1 MYMYGK
7 LFFAIVTHAAAVTD
21 MCAVTWH
28 FDHWSN
34 HSYLSDCYCN
44 VLPAHA
50 HPTMFYIHLV
60 FVWMMLTQWFPQ
72 EHFFTPETYGDI
84 IYEHFL
90 FDIPKLLDL
99 CALYGGANKALLGK
113 MVGNVFERQPK
124 YQDDLQTCI
133 QSILMV
139 SVHWDTLT
147 LSYTKLHWVT
157 LSYIKLH

>member
-1 MYMYGK
+1 MYTCYI
-7 LFFAIVTHAAAVTD
+7 LLIVENID
-21 MCAVTWH
+21 
-28 FDHWSN
+28 
-34 HSYLSDCYCN
+34 LCN
-44 VLPAHA
+44 ISL
-50 HPTMFYIHLV
+50 
-60 FVWMMLTQWFPQ
+60 Q

-139 SVHWDTLT
+139 SVC
-147 LSYTKLHWVT
+147 
-157 LSYIKLH
+157 